1 MVKMTDQTPV
11 KRGRGRPRKVHVQNA
26 SERSNLREANFAPRN
41 ITQGWD
47 SRFEPFK
54 RGWNDAIA
62 GLPIDYKYSDNLPK
76 WDAIA
81 YENGRLKA
89 FSVMSHGIKPPVWE
103 SSDRIPPKVT
113 GAVNLAY
120 SKTHWATRARGER
133 VICDWPLS
141 DESKWLP
148 PNPAWNVDGGSSMPS
163 VY

>member
-1 MVKMTDQTPV
+1 MTDQTPV
-11 KRGRGRPRKVHVQNA
+11 KRGRGRPRKVHVQNV
-26 SERSNLREANFAPRN
+26 SETSNLREANFAPRN

-54 RGWNDAIA
+54 RGWNDVLA
-62 GLPIDYKYSDNLPK
+62 GRPIDYNYIDTLPK

-89 FSVMSHGIKPPVWE
+89 LSVMSHGIKPPSWE

-120 SKTHWATRARGER
+120 AKTYWAAMARGEPF
-133 VICDWPLS
+133 ICDWPQG
-141 DESKWLP
+141 DEGKWLP
-148 PNPAWNVDGGSSMPS
+148 PNLEWNTDSCASMPS